1 MEEFRFTPEGYLE
14 SMLQEIPGY
23 EELQG
28 ETAHA
33 TEGVRAGRI
42 LELGVGTG
50 ETARRV
56 LERHPAAH
64 LTGIDASPEMLE
76 EARRR
81 LPGADLW
88 VARLEDP
95 LPEGPFDLV
104 VSTLAVHH
112 LDAAGKADL
121 FRRVAAALAPGGRF
135 VLADVVV
142 PERPEDAVI
151 ECTPGFDLPD
161 SVPDQLE
168 WLRAAGLEP
177 EVTWTRRDLAV
188 VAATRPPRR
197 GRNPSRSRARAR
209 AGSRASRPSSSRRRG

>member
-1 MEEFRFTPEGYLE
+1 MAEFRFVPEGYLE
-14 SMLQEIPGY
+14 SMLEEIPGY
-23 EELQG
+23 EELQA
-28 ETAHA
+28 ETARA

-56 LERHPAAH
+56 LEHHPGAH
-64 LTGIDASPEMLE
+64 LTGIDVSAEMLE

-81 LPGADLW
+81 LPGADLR

-95 LPEGPFDLV
+95 LPKGPFDLV

-112 LDAAGKADL
+112 LDGAGKADL
-121 FRRVAAALAPGGRF
+121 FRRVATVLAPGGRF

-142 PERPEDAVI
+142 PERPEDAVVD
-151 ECTPGFDLPD
+151 CTPGFDLPD

-168 WLRAAGLEP
+168 WLEAAGLEP
-177 EVTWTRRDLAV
+177 HVAWARRDLAV
-188 VAATRPPRR
+188 LAATRR
-197 GRNPSRSRARAR
+197 
-209 AGSRASRPSSSRRRG
+209 RRRG